1 MSDTPAL
8 FVLGGPTATGK
19 SALAIEVARRFD
31 AVVVSAD
38 AMTVYCGLDVG
49 TAKPSTDERAAT
61 PHFCIDVR
69 SIDGDYSVADFT
81 AEVRRVMRAHPRV
94 VVAGGTPFYLR
105 AIIDPLSPLPPANPA
120 VRARLEAEPDLHERL
135 RAVDPDSA
143 ARLHPNDRVR
153 LVRALEVF
161 EITGETLTAHHR
173 RAGRAAIA
181 PALTWLDHA
190 DLRARIDARITH
202 MLAHGYLDE
211 VAWAVEQAGGR
222 DLRPLRSF
230 AYRHLVAHV
239 RGELDRDEALRR
251 TARDTWRFA
260 RKQRTFARGQG
271 WSATSPDAGMRCAAA
286 IFEGQGRGDPP
297 T

>member
-1 MSDTPAL
+1 MTVEPAL

-38 AMTVYCGLDVG
+38 AMTVYRGLDVG
-49 TAKPSTDERAAT
+49 TAKPTEAERAAT

-69 SIDGDYSVADFT
+69 SLDGDYSVADFT
-81 AEVRRVMRAHPRV
+81 AEVRRVLSAHPRV

-105 AIIDPLSPLPPANPA
+105 AIVDPLSPLPPADPA
-120 VRARLEAEPDLHERL
+120 VRARLEALPDLHERL
-135 RAVDPDSA
+135 QRLDPDSA
-143 ARLHPNDRVR
+143 DRLHPNDQVR

-161 EITGETLTAHHR
+161 ELTGETLTAHHR
-173 RAGRAAIA
+173 RAGAAALA
-181 PALTWLDHA
+181 PGLTWLDRD
-190 DLRARIDARITH
+190 DLRARIDARITQ

-211 VAWAVEQAGGR
+211 VAWAVEQAGDR
-222 DLRPLRSF
+222 ELRPLRSF
-230 AYRHLVAHV
+230 SYRHLVAHV

-260 RKQRTFARGQG
+260 RKQRTFARGRG
-271 WSATSPDAGMRCAAA
+271 WAPADLDHGLRSAAA
-286 IFEGQGRGDPP
+286 IFEG
-297 T
+297 